1 LLFENIHFGKLQLA
15 TGYLIG
21 LNPASKRA
29 LLEGRAKINNPTK
42 RQKKRISKR
51 IKAVP
56 DISEKPIARIFW
68 IEKDDANMQQSQ

>member
-15 TGYLIG
+15 TGYLIA

-42 RQKKRISKR
+42 RRKKSKTAKKKQNEYR
-51 IKAVP
+51 RA
-56 DISEKPIARIFW
+56 
-68 IEKDDANMQQSQ
+68 